1 MEQESPLTRLT
12 LTELHSRGSFPEATA
27 FVIGIETRKE
37 AAEHLTK
44 CLRFNFTFF
53 ENQAKKQGIF

>member
-12 LTELHSRGSFPEATA
+12 LSELYSRGSFLEATA

-44 CLRFNFTFF
+44 WLRFNTFF